1 MNSGVTSVNASQPPQ
16 PVSVASDLEALYREA
31 MQAETEPGRLRE
43 IWEAT
48 KSVRVR
54 KAVASNPNCDDNT
67 MRMAARLYV
76 KEVVNNPSFE
86 MLNLFQE
93 EGEVKDLYEA
103 YSNPQTFGKA
113 RNLHA
118 VRSHKRFNIARTL
131 LVSPNLS
138 DWRILGEVCAHLN
151 SAEFKREMKDQ
162 EVRDNV
168 VKVARKNLKE
178 LRLPTLLF
186 LFQNDII
193 GISDLDEALEETG
206 TSEFMS
212 SRGAYTS
219 FITDRTFAYLST
231 GSDYSV
237 VFNFLRVHRANNIR
251 DFIKKV
257 KVTPELQN
265 DAHLNLYT
273 RLYRDFLYTEV
284 TFKRK
289 EKQDRK
295 NRYGYSPWVSF
306 GDDDH
311 SHHLSDLIWA
321 VISIRN
327 SIPETKLEDLNL
339 SALYSDIHGIGFHED
354 YGPYKCE
361 LKFPELKFLTGRN
374 VMCQKL
380 LELESDEAFEFFMT
394 CGILWKEWYA
404 EGHQDNPET
413 KVVARINRINEK
425 RFKSGLKP
433 HYDTTI
439 LDYPAH
445 IHISDSNGLRHDP
458 QKYNVNVN

>member
-16 PVSVASDLEALYREA
+16 PVSVASDVEALYREA

-54 KAVASNPNCDDNT
+54 KAVASNPNCDANT
-67 MRMAARLYV
+67 MRMAARLYI

-103 YSNPQTFGKA
+103 YSNPQTFRNA
-113 RNLHA
+113 RNIYA
-118 VRSHKRFNIARTL
+118 VPSHKRFNISRTL

-138 DWRILGEVCAHLN
+138 DWRILGEACSYLN

-168 VKVARKNLKE
+168 TKVARDNLKE

-186 LFQNDII
+186 LFQNEII
-193 GISDLDEALEETG
+193 GISDLDEALEATG

-212 SRGAYTS
+212 SKGAYTN
-219 FITDRTFAYLST
+219 FVVDRTSKYLVT
-231 GSDYSV
+231 GSDYKV
-237 VFNFLRVHRANNIR
+237 LFHFLRVHRANNIR
-251 DFIKKV
+251 DLIKKV
-257 KVTPELQN
+257 KVTPELQD

-273 RLYRDFLYTEV
+273 RLYRDFLSIEV
-284 TFKRK
+284 GEKRK

-321 VISIRN
+321 VISVRN
-327 SIPETKLEDLNL
+327 NMPETKLEDLNL
-339 SALYSDIHGIGFHED
+339 SALYSDIYGIGFHED

-413 KVVARINRINEK
+413 KVVSRINRINEE
-425 RFKSGLKP
+425 RFKAGLNP
-433 HYDTTI
+433 HYRETV

>member
-16 PVSVASDLEALYREA
+16 PVSVANDVEALYREA
-31 MQAETEPGRLRE
+31 MQAETEPARLRE

-54 KAVASNPNCDDNT
+54 KAVASNPNCDAST
-67 MRMAARLYV
+67 MRMAARLYI

-103 YSNPQTFGKA
+103 YNNPQTFRNA
-113 RNLHA
+113 RNIHA
-118 VRSHKRFNIARTL
+118 VRSHRRFNIARTL

-138 DWRILGEVCAHLN
+138 DWRILGEVCSYLN

-168 VKVARKNLKE
+168 TKVAKDNLKE

-186 LFQNDII
+186 LSLNEII
-193 GISDLDEALEETG
+193 GISDLDEALEATG

-212 SRGAYTS
+212 SKGAYTN
-219 FITDRTFAYLST
+219 FVTDRASEYLST
-231 GSDYSV
+231 GSNYNV
-237 VFNFLRVHRANNIR
+237 IFHFLRVHRANNIR
-251 DFIKKV
+251 DLIKKA
-257 KVTPELQN
+257 KVTPELQD

-273 RLYRDFLYTEV
+273 RLYRDFLDSEV
-284 TFKRK
+284 SSKRK
-289 EKQDRK
+289 ERHKSK
-295 NRYGYSPWVSF
+295 NLYGYSLWVSF
-306 GDDDH
+306 GENDH

-321 VISIRN
+321 VISVRN
-327 SIPETKLEDLNL
+327 NMSETKLEDLNL
-339 SALYSDIHGIGFHED
+339 SSLYSDIHGIGFHED

-380 LELESDEAFEFFMT
+380 LELQSDEAFEFFMT

-404 EGHQDNPET
+404 EGHPDNPET
-413 KVVARINRINEK
+413 QVVARINRINEK
-425 RFKSGLKP
+425 RFKVGLKP
-433 HYDTTI
+433 HYRDTV

-445 IHISDSNGLRHDP
+445 IHISECSGLSHDP
-458 QKYNVNVN
+458 QKYNLDVN

>member
-16 PVSVASDLEALYREA
+16 PASAASDVEALYREA
-31 MQAETEPGRLRE
+31 MQADTETVRLRE
-43 IWEAT
+43 IWDAT

-54 KAVASNPNCDDNT
+54 KAVASNPNCDANT
-67 MRMAARLYV
+67 MRMAARLYI

-103 YSNPQTFGKA
+103 YSNPQTFRNA

-118 VRSHKRFNIARTL
+118 IRHPRRFNITRTL

-138 DWRILGEVCAHLN
+138 DWRILGEVCAYLN

-168 VKVARKNLKE
+168 TKVAKNNLKE

-186 LFQNDII
+186 LFQNDVI
-193 GISDLDEALEETG
+193 GIPDLDEALEETG

-212 SRGAYTS
+212 SKGAYTN
-219 FITDRTFAYLST
+219 FVVDRALGYLST
-231 GSDYSV
+231 GSGYRV

-273 RLYRDFLYTEV
+273 RLYRDFLDTEV

-306 GDDDH
+306 GDEDH
-311 SHHLSDLIWA
+311 SHHLSDLIWG

-327 SIPETKLEDLNL
+327 NMPETKLENLNL
-339 SALYSDIHGIGFHED
+339 NALYSDICGVGFHAD

-380 LELESDEAFEFFMT
+380 LELQSDEAFEFFMT

-404 EGHQDNPET
+404 EGHPDNPET

-425 RFKSGLKP
+425 RFKAGLNP
-433 HYDTTI
+433 HYSATV

-445 IHISDSNGLRHDP
+445 IHISESNGLRHDP
-458 QKYNVNVN
+458 QKYNLNVN